1 MADELRK
8 EKLAKL
14 REKRKASEV
23 GENNDVEILNN
34 TEGNVDINFISLF
47 LFIYLLYYFFI
58 VINVKLYKF
67 NNI

>member
-23 GENNDVEILNN
+23 GDNGEIDK
-34 TEGNVDINFISLF
+34 TSEG
-47 LFIYLLYYFFI
+47 
-58 VINVKLYKF
+58 
-67 NNI
+67 